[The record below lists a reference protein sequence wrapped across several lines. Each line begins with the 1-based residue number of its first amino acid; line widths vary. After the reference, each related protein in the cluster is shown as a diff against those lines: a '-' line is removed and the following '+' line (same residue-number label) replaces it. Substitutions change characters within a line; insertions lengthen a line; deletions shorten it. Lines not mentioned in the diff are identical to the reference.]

1 MDPIDEVEGQEEAP
15 PVEQFNQD
23 LPPPGDNLV
32 PDVEK
37 AQGGQEWLDKLVKD
51 TIRNVKADR
60 ESMKD
65 WLEMR
70 DDQLKLYAGVVA
82 KMGYPAEGQ
91 KAPHDPIVARTVLQ
105 MWTRG
110 CEQITPVKG
119 DLIQV
124 SPVGHE
130 DEETAFRKQQH
141 LNWQLRHKVPSWVEG
156 HREAYL
162 QYLMSGSTFRE
173 RSFDPML
180 KVTRFDTL
188 TAENVVI
195 SYAEKDISPLM
206 TRVPR
211 VTRVLNL
218 YRWEL
223 EQHEDE
229 GAFVNVAKLFEKGGG
244 GSTEQET
251 SVIRKTGDVV
261 DGMQP
266 STSVTMGDDAESK
279 PRELFRVHM
288 WTTLPGQKRMRPITL
303 VVDVAK
309 SVALSLTMREDD
321 DPFDR
326 VRFDGEM
333 KVWQSQT
340 QNLTAKYEADMAK
353 WQAFAEQMAAR
364 GAPSPPQPTQPQMPP
379 EPEPVRQVPIHNM
392 LHYRLFPNPNGFM
405 GIGVA
410 YLLTNAN
417 ELINELEKAYVLS
430 SQFANLQQGFLPK
443 GALGKRGSV
452 KLEMGKFIET
462 ELEAGDMAGIK
473 SFEFHPPSESLWK
486 FIQKHKEDA
495 YSLVADV
502 DTLTGEAGPTNETKA
517 AAMQRMGNATALMT
531 AIAGRY
537 LETMAY
543 EPRMLAR
550 DNALFGPPS
559 EKFWVTSPNKED
571 PNGKPQYVQQES
583 KRDDYYN
590 EFDFTFTADS
600 RLNTQTERV
609 NTAMAI
615 IDRIIQTPQLAQ
627 DPVRG
632 PMLIYVAFKN
642 FFRAIDM
649 PEFEQALG
657 EPPPKPEPE
666 PEPTPMDQVD
676 ENQMFFNGQDHPVLP
691 DDDDE
696 DHLLKMDGLET
707 SPYYAEMPATGKQL
721 FDRHKAAHTAQSYKK
736 QADLMAMMQGDQNG
750 MDLSQAGGPGGMA
763 GGPGQPI
770 PDADGAGP
778 GGGGAAFPLGQEPA
792 VV

>member
-1 MDPIDEVEGQEEAP
+1 METIEAADEEATEP
-15 PVEQFNQD
+15 EEEFQRELAGPSE
-23 LPPPGDNLV
+23 NLV

-51 TIRNVKADR
+51 TIRNVQADR

-65 WLEMR
+65 WLRMR
-70 DDQLKLYAGVVA
+70 DDQLRLYGGVIDP
-82 KMGYPAEGQ
+82 MGYPAQGQ
-91 KAPHDPIVARTVLQ
+91 KAPHDPIVARTLLQ

-130 DEETAFRKQQH
+130 DEETAYRKQKH
-141 LNWQLRHKVPSWVEG
+141 LNWQLRHKVPDWVAG
-156 HREAYL
+156 HRESYF
-162 QYLMSGSTFRE
+162 QYLMSGSVFRE
-173 RSFDPML
+173 KSWDAML
-180 KVTRFDTL
+180 KVTRFDNL
-188 TAENVVI
+188 APDQVII
-195 SYAEKDISPLM
+195 SYSEKDISPLM

-223 EQHEDE
+223 EQYEDA
-229 GAFVNVAKLFEKGGG
+229 GTFVNVGSLFEKGGG
-244 GSTEQET
+244 ASEPET
-251 SVIRKTGDVV
+251 STIRKTGDII
-261 DGMQP
+261 DGMKP
-266 STSVTMGDDAESK
+266 SVAVTMGDDSESK
-279 PRELFRVHM
+279 PRELFRTHM
-288 WTTLPGQKRMRPITL
+288 WTTLPGQDRMRPITL
-303 VVDVAK
+303 VMDVAK
-309 SVALSLTMREDD
+309 SKAVSLTMREDD

-340 QNLTAKYEADMAK
+340 QNLTTKYQQDMQK
-353 WQAFAEQMAAR
+353 WQVLAQQMAMA
-364 GAPSPPQPTQPQMPP
+364 GAPEPPQPPRPTMPQ
-379 EPEPVRQVPIHNM
+379 EPAPVRQIPLHTM
-392 LHYRLFPNPNGFM
+392 LHYRLFPNPAGFM

-417 ELINELEKAYVLS
+417 EVINELEKAYIMS

-443 GALGKRGSV
+443 GSLAKRGSV
-452 KLEMGKFIET
+452 QLEMGKFIET
-462 ELEAGDMAGIK
+462 ELEAGEMDGIK

-543 EPRMLAR
+543 EPKMLAR
-550 DNALFGPPS
+550 DNAQLGPPS
-559 EKFWVTSPNKED
+559 EKFWVTVPNKED
-571 PNGKPQYVQQES
+571 PNGRPQFVQEES
-583 KRDDYYN
+583 RREDYLD

-609 NTAMAI
+609 NAAMGI
-615 IDRIIQTPQLAQ
+615 IDRIIQTPQLAN
-627 DPVRG
+627 DPARG
-632 PMLIYVAFKN
+632 PMLIYLAFKN
-642 FFRAIDM
+642 FFKAIDM
-649 PEFEQALG
+649 PEFEQGLG
-657 EPPPKPEPE
+657 QPPTPPQPEPE
-666 PEPTPMDQVD
+666 PSPMDQVD
-676 ENQMFFNGQDHPVLP
+676 ENALFFNGKDHPVLK
-691 DDDDE
+691 DDDDD
-696 DHLLKMDGLET
+696 DHLIKIDDLMN
-707 SPYYAEMPATGKQL
+707 SPYYDEMPATGKQL
-721 FDRHKAAHTAQSYKK
+721 LDRHRAAHAAQSYQK
-736 QADLMAMMQGDQNG
+736 QAQMMAMMQGDQNG
-750 MDLSQAGGPGGMA
+750 LGLSQQGGPGGMA
-763 GGPGQPI
+763 GGSGQPS
-770 PDADGAGP
+770 PLGVGAGQ
-778 GGGGAAFPLGQEPA
+778 GGGGAAFPLGQEPT